1 MKKNIYN
8 DEETFLKW
16 TEQLNTSKRVPR
28 YYRHMLNQKLAAYFP
43 KPAAK
48 KPLYRR
54 TSFKWAMGT
63 VCAAVLCLCFPS
75 TIRASITDYFTGVFI
90 SNKEIDAIAD
100 TDSHIGVVVDEPAIL
115 ETNPPVINSHV
126 ADAASFSKNIP
137 YNSISDVI
145 LSKSD
150 DGFNI
155 PDFLFNS
162 GDIAVFTQDA
172 SNGWSLKK
180 GDVLTV
186 TLETAP
192 YFSGANG
199 DGETILFGY
208 ILDRKF
214 YEIDTQSNA
223 EVTFT
228 LTAPKDGIY
237 YPCVENFA
245 ISYIKVLSGQVTV
258 N

>member
-54 TSFKWAMGT
+54 TGFKWAAGT
-63 VCAAVLCLCFPS
+63 VCVAALCLCFPS

-90 SNKEIDAIAD
+90 SNKEIDAVAE
-100 TDSHIGVVVDEPAIL
+100 TDPHIGMVVDETAAL

-126 ADAASFSKNIP
+126 ADAASFDKNIP
-137 YNSISDVI
+137 YNSVSDVS

-150 DGFNI
+150 EGFNI

-186 TLETAP
+186 TLKTSP
-192 YFSGANG
+192 YFSGS
-199 DGETILFGY
+199 DGKGEGIVFGY
-208 ILDRKF
+208 LLDQKF
-214 YEIDTQSNA
+214 YEINSQYDTEFN
-223 EVTFT
+223 FT
-228 LTAPKDGIY
+228 ITVNEDGIY
-237 YPCVENFA
+237 YPCIQNL
-245 ISYIKVLSGQVTV
+245 SNGYIKVLSGQVTV